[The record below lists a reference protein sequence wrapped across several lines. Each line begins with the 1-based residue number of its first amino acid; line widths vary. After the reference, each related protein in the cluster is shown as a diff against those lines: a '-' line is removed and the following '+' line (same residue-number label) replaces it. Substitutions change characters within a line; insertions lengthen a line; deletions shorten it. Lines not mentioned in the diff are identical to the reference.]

1 MAKKTKEALFFVRK
15 TKGARDILFAVTGM
29 PERTTAPAETA
40 HYILFSGNKNK
51 RYKMK
56 INTVTYATHVNGN
69 ITTVDRTKIEECV
82 PNFEKVSGTILK
94 EMYKKCSPAFKA
106 TFPLD

>member
-1 MAKKTKEALFFVRK
+1 MAKKERKALFFVRK
-15 TKGARDILFAVTGM
+15 VTGNKEILFAVVGM

-56 INTVTYATHVNGN
+56 INTCIYSRTQTGK
-69 ITTVDRTKIEECV
+69 TDRTKVEKFT
-82 PNFEKVSGTILK
+82 PNFEKIEGKLLE
-94 EMYKKCSPAFKA
+94 EMYKKCCPAFKKA
-106 TFPLD
+106 FSLNK

>member
-1 MAKKTKEALFFVRK
+1 MLKTREALAFVIRKGNDKKT
-15 TKGARDILFAVTGM
+15 AVLYAVAAM
-29 PERTTAPAETA
+29 PDRTVAPKETA

-56 INTVTYATHVNGN
+56 INTVTFAKTETGKLDKTKVVKAT
-69 ITTVDRTKIEECV
+69 
-82 PNFEKVSGTILK
+82 PNFEEVTGTTLK
-94 EMYKKCSPAFKA
+94 EMYNRCCPAFKK